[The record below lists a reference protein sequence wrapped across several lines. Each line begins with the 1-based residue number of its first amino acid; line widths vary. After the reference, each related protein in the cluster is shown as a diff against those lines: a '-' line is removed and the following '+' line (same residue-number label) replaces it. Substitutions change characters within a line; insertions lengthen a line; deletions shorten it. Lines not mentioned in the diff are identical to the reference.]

1 MVSDLKRIID
11 QICRDRGFDKKL
23 LIEAIEEAVQ
33 SAAKKKLGSRRDIEV
48 RFNEEFGE
56 VEVFQFRTVVEEV
69 ADEQTEIGFAEA
81 KALDPEVQLEDE
93 LGEKMENIE
102 ELGRIAAQSAK
113 QVIIHK
119 MKDAEQDVIFEMF
132 KDRKGEIVSGIVQRF
147 ERGNMVINLGRTDAI
162 LPRDQQIPKRS
173 FKQGDRIRAYLD
185 DVRENARDSQ
195 LVLSRTCN
203 DFLAKLFAMEV
214 PEIAEGIVE
223 IMGVSREPGFRA
235 KIAVS
240 SLETDVDPVGA
251 CVGMKGSRVQ
261 NVVQELQGERIDIVP
276 WSPDPAK
283 YVYNALAPAHVSM
296 VMADE
301 EAKTLLVVVPNDQLS
316 LAIGRQG
323 QNVRLA
329 SRLLGWRI
337 DVKSEQRYANLE
349 DPGYQSLLA
358 INGIEEPLADQL
370 LARGVFS
377 IEKLVEAAVDDL
389 IVIRSIDEEQAQY
402 LIDTATKMVSEGVT
416 TASFSD
422 ESEVDDESDDAG
434 IGNVEPGDADGNIT
448 KKIADTEPV
457 AGAEVTDAEE
467 ESAGAESVAKEE
479 GTDAEEESAGAE
491 SVVKEEGTDA
501 EEESAGTESVVKEE
515 GTDAEEESAGTES
528 VTEEDVT
535 DAAEEEKSK

>member
-11 QICRDRGFDKKL
+11 QICRDRGFDKNL
-23 LIEAIEEAVQ
+23 LIKAIEEAVE
-33 SAAKKKLGSRRDIEV
+33 SAAKKKLGARRDIEV

-56 VEVFQFRTVVEEV
+56 VEVFQFRTVVETVE
-69 ADEQTEIGFAEA
+69 DEQTEIILDEA
-81 KALDPEVQLEDE
+81 QALDPEVQLGDE

-102 ELGRIAAQSAK
+102 DLGRIAAQSAK

-119 MKDAEQDVIFEMF
+119 MKDAEQDVIYGMF

-147 ERGNMVINLGRTDAI
+147 ERGNMIVNLGRTDAI

-173 FKQGDRIRAYLD
+173 FNQGDRIRAYLD
-185 DVRENARDSQ
+185 DVRESARDSQ

-203 DFLAKLFAMEV
+203 DFLVKLFTMEV

-223 IMGVSREPGFRA
+223 VMGVSREPGFRA

-296 VMADE
+296 VMADDD
-301 EAKTLLVVVPNDQLS
+301 AKTLLVVVPNDQLS

-337 DVKSEQRYANLE
+337 DVKSEQRYANLKE
-349 DPGYQSLLA
+349 PGYQSLLA
-358 INGIEEPLADQL
+358 IDGIEEPLADQL

-377 IEKLVEAAVDDL
+377 VEKLAEASAEDL
-389 IVIRSIDEEQAQY
+389 IVIRSIDEGKAAF
-402 LIDTATKMVSEGVT
+402 LIETANNMLASGIT
-416 TASFSD
+416 TASYG
-422 ESEVDDESDDAG
+422 ESETADEQEEDVNGNMDDSTEEPSADVEASEDDAG
-434 IGNVEPGDADGNIT
+434 DVSEVKSTDEEVVENAVEDSSELQSMDEETLENAVEDGSEVEENKDTDADADAD
-448 KKIADTEPV
+448 ADT
-457 AGAEVTDAEE
+457 DA
-467 ESAGAESVAKEE
+467 
-479 GTDAEEESAGAE
+479 
-491 SVVKEEGTDA
+491 
-501 EEESAGTESVVKEE
+501 
-515 GTDAEEESAGTES
+515 
-528 VTEEDVT
+528 DVQV
-535 DAAEEEKSK
+535 ENQNQ

>member
-1 MVSDLKRIID
+1 MLSDLKRIID

-23 LIEAIEEAVQ
+23 LIEAIEEAVE
-33 SAAKKKLGSRRDIEV
+33 SAAKKKLGSRREIEV
-48 RFNEEFGE
+48 RFNEEYGE
-56 VEVFQFRTVVEEV
+56 VEVFQFRTVVVEV
-69 ADEQTEIGFAEA
+69 EDEQTEIGLEEA
-81 KALDPEVQLEDE
+81 QELDPEVQLDDE

-102 ELGRIAAQSAK
+102 DLGRIAAQSAK

-119 MKDAEQDVIFEMF
+119 MKDAERDVIYEMF
-132 KDRKGEIVSGIVQRF
+132 KDRKGEVVSGIVQRF
-147 ERGNMVINLGRTDAI
+147 ERGNMIVNLGRTDAI

-185 DVRENARDSQ
+185 DVRLNARDSQ
-195 LVLSRTCN
+195 LILSRTCK

-240 SLETDVDPVGA
+240 SLEADVDPVGA

-283 YVYNALAPAHVSM
+283 YVYNALAPAQVSM
-296 VMADE
+296 VMTDE

-349 DPGYQSLLA
+349 DPGYLSLLA
-358 INGIEEPLADQL
+358 IDGIEEPLADQL

-377 IEKLVEAAVDDL
+377 VDRLAEASIEDL
-389 IVIRSIDEEQAQY
+389 IVIRSLDEEQAQH
-402 LIDTATKMVSEGVT
+402 LVATAATMVAEGLGM
-416 TASFSD
+416 ASLDDAPQPDEEEPSCVGD
-422 ESEVDDESDDAG
+422 ESG
-434 IGNVEPGDADGNIT
+434 PDAD
-448 KKIADTEPV
+448 KRDDV
-457 AGAEVTDAEE
+457 APESQGEIESEELSEE
-467 ESAGAESVAKEE
+467 ESEGESGALLGVDVDE
-479 GTDAEEESAGAE
+479 D
-491 SVVKEEGTDA
+491 
-501 EEESAGTESVVKEE
+501 TENAPKSS
-515 GTDAEEESAGTES
+515 G
-528 VTEEDVT
+528 ED
-535 DAAEEEKSK
+535 EQE